1 MWDFS
6 SVEVTFDSIFH
17 HFGYDDAPDDTEA
30 QSQYQPRSAEQVR
43 ASLVAEAPRGWVWPH
58 VAAGAAPSVF
68 ETLFKPLAVGLADVE
83 ATAAAMML
91 EIDPRT
97 ATLLLPDF
105 ERVLGP
111 DPCGR
116 DPSTLSLEQRRQL
129 AHQRWTA
136 RGGASIPY
144 FVALAAKRGVAITI
158 SENRVTYAG
167 AMVAGDELIEP
178 PEQFI
183 WTVHLSL
190 MGETLFIASEG
201 QAGDRLYDLVLS
213 DVECDIRRAKPAHT
227 EVTFSYEEP

>member
-1 MWDFS
+1 VSRSLD
-6 SVEVTFDSIFH
+6 EVQAGI
-17 HFGYDDAPDDTEA
+17 
-30 QSQYQPRSAEQVR
+30 
-43 ASLVAEAPRGWVWPH
+43 VADAPRGWVWPH
-58 VAAGAAPSVF
+58 VATDAEPSLF
-68 ETLFKPLAVGLADVE
+68 EGLFVALAVGIADLE
-83 ATAAAMML
+83 ATAEAMME

-116 DPSTLSLEQRRQL
+116 DPSTMSLEQRRQL

-144 FVALAAKRGVAITI
+144 FTGLAARRGVAITI

-167 AMVAGDELIEP
+167 GMVAGDELIEP

-183 WTVHLSL
+183 WTINLAL
-190 MGETLFIASEG
+190 LGETLFIAGEG
-201 QAGDRLYDLVLS
+201 QAGDRLYDIILS
-213 DVECDIRRAKPAHT
+213 DVECDIRRVKPAHT
-227 EVTFSYEEP
+227 EVTFNYEEAP

>member
-1 MWDFS
+1 MS
-6 SVEVTFDSIFH
+6 RPTH
-17 HFGYDDAPDDTEA
+17 
-30 QSQYQPRSAEQVR
+30 QVQDGI
-43 ASLVAEAPRGWVWPH
+43 VANAPRGWVWPH
-58 VAAGAAPSVF
+58 VAQNAPVSLF
-68 ETLFKPLAVGLADVE
+68 ETLFQPLAQGVAELE
-83 ATAAAMML
+83 ATAEAMME

-116 DPSTLSLEQRRQL
+116 DTSTMSLEQRRRL

-158 SENRVTYAG
+158 IENRVSMADV
-167 AMVAGDELIEP
+167 AVAGDELIESP
-178 PEQFI
+178 QQFC
-183 WTVHLSL
+183 WTVELAL
-190 MGETLFIASEG
+190 LGETVAKADDA
-201 QAGDRLYDLVLS
+201 QCGDLLLDIILS

-227 EVTFSYEEP
+227 EVAFRYL

>member
-1 MWDFS
+1 MSRSPDQ
-6 SVEVTFDSIFH
+6 VQADLLAH
-17 HFGYDDAPDDTEA
+17 AP
-30 QSQYQPRSAEQVR
+30 Q
-43 ASLVAEAPRGWVWPH
+43 GWVWPH
-58 VAAGAAPSVF
+58 LAPNAPDSTF
-68 ETLFKPLAVGLADVE
+68 ETLFKPLAQGLAAVE
-83 ATAAAMML
+83 ATAEAMME

-116 DPSTLSLEQRRQL
+116 DPSTMSLEQRRQL

-158 SENRVTYAG
+158 SENRVSYAG
-167 AMVAGDELIEP
+167 EMVCGDEIVEP

-183 WTVHLSL
+183 WTVHLAL
-190 MGETLFIASEG
+190 IGETLFEAGAG
-201 QAGDRLYDLVLS
+201 QAGDRLYDLILS
-213 DVECDIRRAKPAHT
+213 DVECDIRRVKPAHT
-227 EVTFSYEEP
+227 EVVFNYEEA